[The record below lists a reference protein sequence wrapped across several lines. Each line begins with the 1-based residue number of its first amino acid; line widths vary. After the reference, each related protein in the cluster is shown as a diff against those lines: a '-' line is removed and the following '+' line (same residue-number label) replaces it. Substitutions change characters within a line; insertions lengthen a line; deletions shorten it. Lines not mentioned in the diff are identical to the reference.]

1 MEGGTRIM
9 NEELKR
15 LIEQQSLVVNLR
27 EIIAK
32 QDLLIK
38 EYQELAELLKD
49 QLKAKDSPN
58 G

>member
-1 MEGGTRIM
+1 M

-49 QLKAKDSPN
+49 QLKAKDLPN